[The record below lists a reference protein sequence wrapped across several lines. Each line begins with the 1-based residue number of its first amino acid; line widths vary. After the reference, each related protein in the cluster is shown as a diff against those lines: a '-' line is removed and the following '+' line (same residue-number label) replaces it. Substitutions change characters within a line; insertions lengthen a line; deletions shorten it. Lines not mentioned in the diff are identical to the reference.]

1 MLACESLIQSKR
13 ADELISGSLTEW
25 EEKILFLKII
35 NDILFPRCCAS
46 CGVEIE
52 TGLLCAE
59 CRDGLLQMKL
69 FPEAGHLDGALFFFS
84 YENSIKTAI
93 HEIKFYHDKSQ
104 AYLLAEEAEKLFHQA
119 SSRNIIMNFLAEAGT
134 LPLHDEFCG
143 KSSINQLYTEE
154 KTGESRLL
162 WSGIPTD
169 PERLRK
175 RGFDLPSLLFAEQ
188 AQACGGVWQRIL
200 CRTRKTQP
208 MYGLGPEE
216 RIRNLQDCFAAVSDV
231 RGKSVILVDDIFTT
245 GTTFSAAAEVLKKAG
260 AVSVKG
266 MAFCGSVENLR

>member
-1 MLACESLIQSKR
+1 ME
-13 ADELISGSLTEW
+13 T
-25 EEKILFLKII
+25 
-35 NDILFPRCCAS
+35 
-46 CGVEIE
+46 E

-59 CRDGLLQMKL
+59 CRDGLLQMKP
-69 FPEAGHLDGALFFFS
+69 FPGVEHIDGVLFFFS

-93 HEIKFYHDKSQ
+93 QEVKFSHDKNQ
-104 AYLLAEEAEKLFHQA
+104 AYLLAEEAEKLFHQD

-143 KSSINQLYTEE
+143 KSINKLYTKE
-154 KTGESRLL
+154 KTKENRLL

-200 CRTRKTQP
+200 CRTRKTLP

-216 RIRNLQDCFAAVSDV
+216 RIRNLQDCFAAVRDV